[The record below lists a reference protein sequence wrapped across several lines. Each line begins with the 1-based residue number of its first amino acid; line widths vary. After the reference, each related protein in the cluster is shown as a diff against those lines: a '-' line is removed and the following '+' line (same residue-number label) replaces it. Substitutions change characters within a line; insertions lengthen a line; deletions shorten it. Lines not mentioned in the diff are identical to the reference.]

1 MTAAGN
7 RSGNRDTVV
16 KGGTVSTRSVFAVLV
31 AAFILVGIASTAPA
45 QTVVLKMGHGHSQQ
59 HPDHFGYLKFKE
71 LLEKGSSGRMKVEIF
86 PNAQLGSEEEMAQ
99 QVKLGT
105 LTGLV
110 AARFEDMSPKLY
122 ATSLPFAFQDYDHA
136 EKALKSSIGK
146 ELAANT
152 EAHDMKMLAWT
163 HSGFRQIT
171 NNVRPIRKPEDLKGL
186 KIRTPPLESVLKSME
201 AFGATPTP
209 IPFGETYTA
218 LKTGVVDG
226 QENPYVNIFTG
237 KFFEVQKFLSEVNY
251 IYISSPLVVSLKF
264 WKSLSAA
271 DQKLVET
278 AGQEAA
284 DLINS
289 LVRSEDLKAKDTM
302 AKAGIKINTIS
313 AEEHAAFVAK
323 AAPVYDYFI
332 KKGLTTK
339 ATIEA
344 LQKAK

>member
-1 MTAAGN
+1 M
-7 RSGNRDTVV
+7 RW
-16 KGGTVSTRSVFAVLV
+16 SV
-31 AAFILVGIASTAPA
+31 AFILAAVFCLGLVGVATAQSPI
-45 QTVVLKMGHGHSQQ
+45 VLKIGHGHSQQ
-59 HPDHFGYLKFKE
+59 HPDHLGYVKFKE
-71 LLEKGSSGRMKVEIF
+71 VLEKSSNGRMKVEIY

-122 ATSLPFAFQDYDHA
+122 VTALPFLFRDYDHA
-136 EKALKSSIGK
+136 EKVLKGSIGK
-146 ELAANT
+146 ELALNT
-152 EAHDMKMLAWT
+152 EPNDMKMLAWT

-171 NNVRPIRKPEDLKGL
+171 NNARPIRKPEDLKGL
-186 KIRTPPLESVLKSME
+186 KIRTPPLENVLKSME

-237 KFFEVQKFLSEVNY
+237 KFYEVQKFLSEVNY
-251 IYISSPLVVSLKF
+251 VYLASPFVLNLKF
-264 WKSLSAA
+264 WKSLSPA
-271 DQKLVET
+271 DQKLVDA

-289 LVRSEDLKAKDTM
+289 LVRSEDLKAKDAM
-302 AKAGIKINTIS
+302 SKAGLKINTITP
-313 AEEHAAFVAK
+313 EEHAVFVAK
-323 AAPVYDYFI
+323 VGPVYDYFI
-332 KKGLTTK
+332 QKGLATK

-344 LQKAK
+344 IQKVK

>member
-1 MTAAGN
+1 MRTTSIVAVIL
-7 RSGNRDTVV
+7 STIIIVLC
-16 KGGTVSTRSVFAVLV
+16 GTSMA
-31 AAFILVGIASTAPA
+31 IAQSPI
-45 QTVVLKMGHGHSQQ
+45 VLKMGHGHSQQ
-59 HPDHFGYLKFKE
+59 HPDHLGYLKFKE
-71 LLEKGSSGRMKVEIF
+71 LIESRSNGRMKVEIY
-86 PNAQLGSEEEMAQ
+86 PNSQLGSEEEMAQ
-99 QVKLGT
+99 QIKLGT

-122 ATSLPFAFQDYDHA
+122 ATSLPFAFRDYDHA
-136 EKALKSSIGK
+136 EKALKSNIGK

-171 NNVRPIRKPEDLKGL
+171 NNVRPIQKPDDLKGL

-251 IYISSPLVVSLKF
+251 IYIASPLVVSLKF
-264 WKSLSAA
+264 WKSLSPA

-278 AGQEAA
+278 AGQESA

-289 LVRSEDLKAKDTM
+289 LVRSEDLKAKDAM

-313 AEEHAAFVAK
+313 AAEHAAFVAK

-339 ATIEA
+339 ATIDA
-344 LQKAK
+344 LQSVK

>member
-1 MTAAGN
+1 M
-7 RSGNRDTVV
+7 
-16 KGGTVSTRSVFAVLV
+16 KGGPVNTRSILAILV
-31 AAFILVGIASTAPA
+31 ATFILIGIAPTAPA
-45 QTVVLKMGHGHSQQ
+45 QTIVLKMGHGHSQQ
-59 HPDHFGYLKFKE
+59 HPDHLGYLKFKE
-71 LLEKGSSGRMKVEIF
+71 LLEKSSSGRLKVEIY
-86 PNAQLGSEEEMAQ
+86 PNSQLGSEEEMAQ

-110 AARFEDMSPKLY
+110 AARYEDMSPKLY
-122 ATSLPFAFQDYDHA
+122 ATSLPFLFRDYDHA

-146 ELAANT
+146 ELAGNT
-152 EAHDMKMLAWT
+152 EANDMKMLAWT

-171 NNVRPIRKPEDLKGL
+171 NNARPIRKPEDLKGL

-209 IPFGETYTA
+209 IPFGEVYTA

-251 IYISSPLVVSLKF
+251 IYISSPLVVNLKF
-264 WKSLSAA
+264 WKGLSPA

-278 AGQEAA
+278 AAVESA

-289 LVRSEDLKAKDTM
+289 LVRSEDLKAKDAM
-302 AKAGIKINTIS
+302 AKAGLKINALTP
-313 AEEHAAFVAK
+313 EEHAAFVAK
-323 AAPVYDYFI
+323 AAPVYEYFI
-332 KKGLTTK
+332 KKGL
-339 ATIEA
+339 ATQAGIEA
-344 LQKAK
+344 IQKVK